1 MNMRREAPEPSAAVF
16 VQPTPHGHWSSNNNF
31 GSEVSFMPD
40 ANNRQRVIKLPEWGE
55 PAPWTVSLG
64 IDYSENAWPSGG
76 SRGFEVVAEVTYG
89 SGGATQTVLIDWIQ
103 GTSFSA
109 PMNAI
114 SIDAIYSIPF
124 FPHGVQPSDLTLSV
138 LLARGSTASS
148 IPPSKSATGLDGQ
161 LFSILDANTIAD
173 PPARIPKF
181 GKRLFVMPLSRVDN
195 EDLLTG
201 NNYIR
206 FFSAPDVNGLAF
218 AVGTIQIDQAVL
230 LQGVL
235 VPPYAKYV
243 TLENV
248 GGGITGFI
256 EAFYN
261 FELQL

>member
-1 MNMRREAPEPSAAVF
+1 MNMRPEAPEPSAAIF
-16 VQPTPHGHWSSNNNF
+16 VQPTPHGYWSSNNNF
-31 GSEVSFMPD
+31 GFEVNFLPD

-64 IDYSENAWPSGG
+64 IDYSESAWPSGG
-76 SRGFEVVAEVTYG
+76 ARGFEVVAEVTYG
-89 SGGATQTVLIDWIQ
+89 SGGATQTILIDWIQ
-103 GTSFSA
+103 GTAFSV

-114 SIDAIYSIPF
+114 SIDAVYSIPF
-124 FPHGVQPSDLTLSV
+124 LPPGVQPSDLTLSV
-138 LLARGSTASS
+138 LLGRGSTASS
-148 IPPSKSATGLDGQ
+148 IPPSKSASLLDGG
-161 LFSILDANTIAD
+161 LFAILNNNTLAD

-181 GKRLFVMPLSRVDN
+181 GKRLFVVPLSRVDN
-195 EDLLTG
+195 QSLLTG
-201 NNYIR
+201 NNFIC
-206 FFSAPDVNGLAF
+206 FFSAPDVGGLAF
-218 AVGTIQIDQAVL
+218 PVGAVQIDQAAL
-230 LQGVL
+230 LEGVL

>member
-1 MNMRREAPEPSAAVF
+1 MRREAPEPSATF
-16 VQPTPHGHWSSNNNF
+16 YVQPTPHGHWSSNNNF

-89 SGGATQTVLIDWIQ
+89 SGGATQMVLIDWIQ

-148 IPPSKSATGLDGQ
+148 IPPSKSATSLDGQ
-161 LFSILDANTIAD
+161 LFAILDNNTVAD

-181 GKRLFVMPLSRVDN
+181 GKFLVVDA
-195 EDLLTG
+195 
-201 NNYIR
+201 R
-206 FFSAPDVNGLAF
+206 
-218 AVGTIQIDQAVL
+218 
-230 LQGVL
+230 QGHDKQ
-235 VPPYAKYV
+235 P
-243 TLENV
+243 
-248 GGGITGFI
+248 
-256 EAFYN
+256 
-261 FELQL
+261 FELRRVHAPSVSRRLASFWSSLPSVATVAPPPSFVRCQ